1 MRFLDIIRRKRDGL
15 ALNEAE
21 IQAVVDA
28 VTHNTVPD
36 YQVAAWLM
44 AVYLNGMTAAER
56 GYLVRGMMHSGHVLD
71 FSHLSNRTVDKHSTG
86 GIGDKVSICLAPA
99 VAACGVAVPMIA
111 GRGLGHT
118 GGTLD
123 KLEAIPGFQVR
134 LDETEFRN
142 VVDTIGVVIAGQSAA
157 IAPADKRLYA
167 LRDVTGTIESYPLI
181 AASIMSKKLAE
192 GLNGLVLDVKVG
204 NGAFMKTHQQAR
216 ELARILVDTGK
227 AVGVATTAF
236 ITDMNQ
242 PLGEAVGNANETQEA
257 LDILHGGGPADL
269 REITL
274 LLGGEMCVLGGV
286 AEDLDAGRKLMTK
299 AIESGAALDVMIQMV
314 EAQGGDPRICEPS
327 HRLPVAPIE
336 HHIIAKR
343 DGVVCEF
350 ATEQLGWAMI
360 DLGGGRRQV
369 SDTIDHAVGIMVHKK
384 LGDTV
389 STGDVLA
396 TIHARSE
403 TGLDTVALDLER
415 AIRVGDECPPITLVH
430 EEMR

>member
-1 MRFLDIIRRKRDGL
+1 VRFLDIIRAKRDGRVL
-15 ALNEAE
+15 SEAE

-44 AVYLNGMTAAER
+44 AVYLNGMTATER
-56 GYLVRGMMHSGHVLD
+56 GQLVKAMMHSGHVLD
-71 FSHLSNRTVDKHSTG
+71 FSHLTSKTVDKHSTG

-134 LDETEFRN
+134 LDEKRFKS
-142 VVDTIGVVIAGQSAA
+142 VVDSVGAVIAGQSSA

-167 LRDVTGTIESYPLI
+167 LRDVTGTVESYPLI

-204 NGAFMKTHQQAR
+204 SGAFMKSQETAN

-242 PLGEAVGNANETQEA
+242 PLGCAIGNANETQEA
-257 LDILHGGGPADL
+257 LRVLHGKGPNDL
-269 REITL
+269 VELTT

-286 AEDLDAGRKLMTK
+286 AETLDAGRRMITS
-299 AIESGAALDVMIQMV
+299 AIESGAAIGLMEKMV
-314 EAQGGDPRICEPS
+314 EAQGGSPEVCAPDYEFPKA
-327 HRLPVAPIE
+327 PVMRQIRASRSG
-336 HHIIAKR
+336 IISGFDNEA
-343 DGVVCEF
+343 F
-350 ATEQLGWAMI
+350 GWAMI

-369 SDTIDHAVGIMVHKK
+369 SDSIDHAVGINVPCKV
-384 LGDTV
+384 GDKVTV
-389 STGDVLA
+389 GDVLA
-396 TIHARSE
+396 TVHARQDN
-403 TGLDTVALDLER
+403 GLTQVLSNLEQ
-415 AIRVGDECPPITLVH
+415 AIHIADHATPLPLVYG
-430 EEMR
+430 EIR

>member
-1 MRFLDIIRRKRDGL
+1 MRFLDIIRKKRDGL

-44 AVYLNGMTAAER
+44 AVYLNGMTATER
-56 GYLVRGMMHSGHVLD
+56 GYLVRGMMLSGHVLD
-71 FSHLSNRTVDKHSTG
+71 FSHLSNCTVDKHSTG

-134 LDETEFRN
+134 LDETEFQN
-142 VVDTIGVVIAGQSAA
+142 VVDTVGVVIAGQSAA

-204 NGAFMKTHQQAR
+204 NGAFMKTHQKAR

-227 AVGVATTAF
+227 AVDVATTAF

-286 AEDLDAGRKLMTK
+286 AEDLDAGRKLMTT
-299 AIESGAALDVMIQMV
+299 AIESGAALDVMIKMV
-314 EAQGGDPRICEPS
+314 EAQGGDPRICEPG

-350 ATEQLGWAMI
+350 ATEQFGWAMI
-360 DLGGGRRQV
+360 DLGGGRRKV

-384 LGDTV
+384 LGDTI

-396 TIHARSE
+396 TINARSE
-403 TGLDTVALDLER
+403 AGLDKVVLDLER
-415 AIRVGDECPPITLVH
+415 AIRVGDECSPLTLVY